1 MRAATYFSRR
11 AVRPRACAST
21 RAFTWRTT
29 TAHRRSPQSGASRHD
44 RSPWIVAEH
53 SAPEPWTLALL
64 TLGLVALFVARA
76 SMSPPR
82 ADQYSCELLEE
93 ARSRRRADIRSD
105 SGKRAIRSLGSSK
118 RPDFWTQMTLSHGL
132 DDLHESQRRHD
143 TLGRRRQIA
152 SQLPPAWHSLRS
164 ATANRFRITVQ
175 PSARPPLL
183 RGVACAPLQ
192 SNGRGAIVPHP

>member
-76 SMSPPR
+76 SMSPRR

-93 ARSRRRADIRSD
+93 ARSRRRADT
-105 SGKRAIRSLGSSK
+105 SS
-118 RPDFWTQMTLSHGL
+118 F
-132 DDLHESQRRHD
+132 
-143 TLGRRRQIA
+143 I
-152 SQLPPAWHSLRS
+152 S
-164 ATANRFRITVQ
+164 ATSTFRVVVN
-175 PSARPPLL
+175 S
-183 RGVACAPLQ
+183 
-192 SNGRGAIVPHP
+192 SGRGSGADARMAAEPMT